1 MTWVNRLRLFG
12 GILGVLLVIAVL
24 TLIFNQRQTKA
35 TSLTA
40 TVAADTY
47 DVGAAY
53 GGTVIK
59 QYVKEGDVVA
69 KGDKL
74 FTINSVPLQQD
85 LSNGLNLQSSDAYTV
100 DKKAGTLTYKATVAG
115 QITDLKAK
123 LGNSLGAG
131 NPFAQIAVVDSQYV
145 DAKFLLSPRD
155 YERIEK
161 GATVDIVLPN
171 NQIITGTV
179 TTIEVAT
186 DQGKALTEARVD
198 SKELAVKDLAN
209 VNQPGTPLTATVQLR
224 DDGPLAGVSGTVFDF
239 LRQIGLK

>member
-1 MTWVNRLRLFG
+1 MTWTNRLRLFG
-12 GILGVLLVIAVL
+12 GILGVLLVVAVL

-74 FTINSVPLQQD
+74 FTISSVPLQQD
-85 LSNGLNLQSSDAYTV
+85 LSNGLDLQDSDAYDV
-100 DKKAGTLTYKATVAG
+100 DKAKGTLTYKATVAG
-115 QITDLKAK
+115 QVTDLKAK
-123 LGNSLGAG
+123 LGNSLGTG
-131 NPFAQIAVVDSQYV
+131 SPFAQISVVDSQYV

-161 GATVDIVLPN
+161 GGDVDIVLPN
-171 NQIITGTV
+171 DQIISGTV
-179 TTIEVAT
+179 STVEVST
-186 DQGKALTEARVD
+186 DQGKALTEVRVD
-198 SKELAVKDLAN
+198 SPDLAKSDTT
-209 VNQPGTPLTATVQLR
+209 VNQPGTPVTATVQLR
-224 DDGPLAGVSGTVFDF
+224 DDGPLAGTSDLVFNF

>member
-1 MTWVNRLRLFG
+1 MTWTNRLRLFG
-12 GILGVLLVIAVL
+12 GILGVLLVAAVL
-24 TLIFNQRQTKA
+24 TLVFNQRQTKA

-59 QYVKEGDVVA
+59 QYVNQGDVVS

-74 FTINSVPLQQD
+74 FTISSVPLQQD
-85 LSNGLNLQSSDAYTV
+85 LSNGLDLQDSDAYDV
-100 DKKAGTLTYKATVAG
+100 DKSKGTLTYKATVAG
-115 QITDLKAK
+115 QVSDLEAK
-123 LGNSLGAG
+123 LGNALGTG
-131 NPFAQIAVVDSQYV
+131 SPFAQISVVDSQYI
-145 DAKFLLSPRD
+145 DAKFLLSPGD

-161 GATVDIVLPN
+161 GAGVDIVLPN

-179 TTIEVAT
+179 STIEVAT
-186 DQGKALTEARVD
+186 DQGQALTEVRVD
-198 SKELAVKDLAN
+198 SDTIADHDLAN
-209 VNQPGTPLTATVQLR
+209 VNQPGTPVNATVQLR
-224 DDGPLAGVSGTVFDF
+224 DDGPLAGVSDTVFDF